1 MNKNN
6 NNNNLK
12 DEDLLGL
19 YPVDVNAMVNNFKKY
34 GLGSHN
40 RSPNIR
46 SPRLN
51 DLPVKPGFIFNE
63 NYEREEPVLV
73 PKLKLKMLPMRGGKR
88 RSTRRR
94 GLRRLRHTRR
104 DGNKS

>member
-1 MNKNN
+1 MKN

-19 YPVDVNAMVNNFKKY
+19 YPVDVNAMVNNLKKY
-34 GLGSHN
+34 GIGNRN

-51 DLPVKPGFIFNE
+51 DLPVKRGFKFNN

-73 PKLKLKMLPMRGGKR
+73 PKLKLKLPAPRIIGGKR
-88 RSTRRR
+88 VTRRR
-94 GLRRLRHTRR
+94 GLRRVRHTRR
-104 DGNKS
+104 DGNKN